1 MVVNTE
7 IDGEIIPILIAY
19 DTKINN
25 LSEPEKDGYTFDNWY
40 LNNEIFDFNTPIT
53 EDVQLEARFNIIHY
67 SINCILNGGEAT
79 NETTYTIE
87 DEITINN
94 PNKEGH
100 TFTGWTG
107 SNGTVPTKDLKINKG
122 TTGNKT
128 YTANY
133 SINSYEVTFDPN
145 DGQVS
150 EGTRNVTYNTA
161 IGELPTPTYTNHIFD
176 GWFTAPSGGTKID
189 KDTIIGAKEET
200 YYAHWT
206 YATASGNGKLY
217 TSLQSAVSEVPT
229 NDTQTTIELL
239 QNVEESVNILSGQNI
254 LFDLN
259 DYTITSTGTTVINN
273 NGTIKIVN
281 GTLLSNID
289 KVINNS
295 GSLEIGG
302 TANLIS
308 HATTA
313 LAIYNDGTI
322 TITGGTFASENTQT
336 IYNNGTLEI
345 SGTAQVSSTAQSDP
359 TIFNATAGEITI
371 SGGNTTSENN
381 KVLYNAGTL
390 EISGTAQVSSTA
402 QSDPTI
408 FNATAGEITISGGNT
423 TSENNKVLYNAGT
436 LEISGTAQV
445 SSTAQSDP
453 TIFNATAGE
462 ITISGGN
469 TTSENNKVLYNA
481 GMVEISGTAQVSSTS
496 QSDATIYNSGT
507 INILNGSVTSEH
519 NKAIFNTGTVEISGS
534 SIISSS
540 AANDY
545 TILSSNSLTIT
556 SGTVK
561 AMNSNSI
568 YNSGTLILGTKGGI
582 PNITNPLIIAVS
594 IGINTNNGT
603 LKFYDGIVKSEYSTI
618 YGTVSEVEDNY
629 HVNNSSEIIS
639 GKTYN
644 ISYLSE

>member
-150 EGTRNVTYNTA
+150 ESTRNVIYNTA

-313 LAIYNDGTI
+313 SAIYNDGTI

-345 SGTAQVSSTAQSDP
+345 SGTAQVSSTSQSDP
-359 TIFNATAGEITI
+359 TI
-371 SGGNTTSENN
+371 
-381 KVLYNAGTL
+381 Y
-390 EISGTAQVSSTA
+390 
-402 QSDPTI
+402 
-408 FNATAGEITISGGNT
+408 
-423 TSENNKVLYNAGT
+423 
-436 LEISGTAQV
+436 
-445 SSTAQSDP
+445 
-453 TIFNATAGE
+453 NATAGE

-561 AMNSNSI
+561 AMNNNSI